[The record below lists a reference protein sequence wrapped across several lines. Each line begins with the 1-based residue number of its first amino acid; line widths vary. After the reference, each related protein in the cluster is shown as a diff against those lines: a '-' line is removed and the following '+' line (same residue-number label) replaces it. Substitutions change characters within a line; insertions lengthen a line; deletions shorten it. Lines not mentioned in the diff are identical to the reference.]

1 MAAGPNVASRARRWP
16 IRSVSAATLARGYAV
31 VQTVGAGGPHVL
43 RTVGDAP
50 APTVCTTA

>member
-43 RTVGDAP
+43 RSVGDAP